1 LDIDKRLRQA
11 VQSYWDARAR
21 NKQKQVESGKIDAGT
36 RGEVTGGTQMGALEV
51 LVADIL
57 CDAGLKRLDVRTRT
71 ALELPGY
78 FRATKKWDLIVVS
91 GDQLVLAMEFK
102 SQAGKSIGNNVNN
115 RSEEAVGSAKDV
127 WTAFREG
134 RFGKSPTPFLG
145 YFFLL
150 EDRDNVKKCVSNKE
164 PYFKVDPEF
173 RGPVGDEGKNSGAR
187 FLGVS
192 YSKRYELLCRRL
204 VLERL
209 YSSACF
215 MLATNTRRTLITEPA
230 DDLTFRRFA
239 AALRGHTVAFL
250 GSQSRKSR

>member
-1 LDIDKRLRQA
+1 MDIEKRLHGA
-11 VQSYWDARAR
+11 VQSYWDARSK
-21 NKQKQVESGKIDAGT
+21 NKEKQVQSGKIDAGT

-57 CDAGLKRLDVRTRT
+57 CDAGLKKLDIRTRT

-91 GDQLVLAMEFK
+91 EGQLVLAMEFK

-115 RSEEAVGSAKDV
+115 RSEEAVGSAKDI

-134 RFGKSPTPFLG
+134 RFGNSPTPFLG

-150 EDRDNVKKCVSNKE
+150 EDRAKVKTPVANKE
-164 PYFKVDPEF
+164 PYFSVDPEF
-173 RGPVGDEGKNSGAR
+173 RGEARKTKTGGDKFQGI
-187 FLGVS
+187 S

-215 MLATNTRRTLITEPA
+215 IMATNEKHTEITQPA
-230 DDLTFRRFA
+230 DDLTFHRFVA
-239 AALRGHTVAFL
+239 TLRGHVVTFM
-250 GSQSRKSR
+250 GSRR